1 MPVAW
6 ITDDTAAP
14 GKPGA
19 SLHAEGA
26 GPVCEAH
33 LWPHRS
39 LPLRGFVAFVSITCG
54 LIAVPLLGLLGTPV
68 LWGLLPFFIATVAGL
83 WMAFKRSYADGSLTE
98 EVRLWTDRIEILRR
112 NPRGAPQS
120 WEANPYWVRL
130 SLRSEGGPV
139 ENYLTISGGGRN
151 VELGAF
157 LSPDERTDL
166 HDRLSRALT
175 RLR

>member
-6 ITDDTAAP
+6 ITDTTAAP

-19 SLHAEGA
+19 SLHADGA
-26 GPVCEAH
+26 GPACEAH

-39 LPLRGFVAFVSITCG
+39 LSPQGFVTFVGITCA
-54 LIAVPLLGLLGTPV
+54 LIAVPMLGLLGTPV

-98 EVRLWTDRIEILRR
+98 EVRLWSDRIEILRR
-112 NPRGAPQS
+112 NPRGSPQS
-120 WEANPYWVRL
+120 WDANPYWVRL
-130 SLRSEGGPV
+130 SLQSEGGPV
-139 ENYLTISGGGRN
+139 ENYLTLTGGGRA

-157 LSPDERTDL
+157 LSPEERSAL
-166 HDRLSRALT
+166 HDRLSRALAV
-175 RLR
+175 LR